1 MADKGNGS
9 DDSDLYECIKSIED
23 VPQRSTGITV
33 ELKTVIALFETF
45 REQERTRS
53 PMFSFWDEYI
63 RMVMMLLQ
71 FVKAER
77 TGNWRLHYTSQ
88 QPPQ

>member
-9 DDSDLYECIKSIED
+9 DDSDLYDCIKSTED
-23 VPQRSTGITV
+23 VPQRSTSIV
-33 ELKTVIALFETF
+33 LKTVMELFETF
-45 REQERTRS
+45 REQEKTRT
-53 PMFSFWDEYI
+53 PTFSFWDEYI

-77 TGNWRLHYTSQ
+77 TGNWRFHYISQ
-88 QPPQ
+88 QPLQ